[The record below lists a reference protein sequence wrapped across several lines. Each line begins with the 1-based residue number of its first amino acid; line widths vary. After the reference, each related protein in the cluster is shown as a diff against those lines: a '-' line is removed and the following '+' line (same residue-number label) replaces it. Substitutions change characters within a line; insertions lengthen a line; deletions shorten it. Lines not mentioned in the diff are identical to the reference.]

1 MNKNKIIEYQLLEQ
15 QIQQLDN
22 NLRNID
28 QNIEDINT
36 ILKTLDD
43 FKKLKKGDSILV
55 PVANGIF
62 AEASLKDSGKLKVNV
77 GSNIVIEKDIEGT
90 KKMMEEQTAE
100 LEKYKAE
107 TVQYYE
113 TMYLKMQSL
122 QSEMVKEQ
130 NSKSSDLKNE
140 KVLKE
145 QEN

>member
-1 MNKNKIIEYQLLEQ
+1 MDKNKIIEYQLLEQ

-62 AEASLKDSGKLKVNV
+62 AEANLKASGKLKVNV
-77 GSNIVIEKDIEGT
+77 GSNIVVDKDVEGT
-90 KKMMEEQTAE
+90 KKMMEEQIKE

-113 TMYLKMQSL
+113 TMYQKMQLL
-122 QSEMVKEQ
+122 QGEMI
-130 NSKSSDLKNE
+130 
-140 KVLKE
+140 KE
-145 QEN
+145 QEKEKK